1 MNARSPSETKVSSL
15 RTRLREAT
23 ATAILEAAEEV
34 FAEHGLHVAS
44 MNEIATRA
52 GVAVGTLYNHF
63 TDKEAL
69 ITGLFELRRD
79 GMLDVIDEQLKLP
92 ATDPFR
98 SQLLRVLKAMIDYF
112 GSHSRFYTILWHL
125 EGHAHP
131 AASKQQMLPALYER
145 FEKLTRRGVKDRTL
159 KPDAADFY
167 PAMLM
172 GLMRATGI
180 CATMHGAKKVPSPDR
195 LVELFLNGA
204 AA

>member
-1 MNARSPSETKVSSL
+1 MNARSPSDTKVSSL

-23 ATAILEAAEEV
+23 ATAILAAAEEL
-34 FAEHGLHVAS
+34 FAEHGLHAAS
-44 MNEIATRA
+44 MTEIAARA

-63 TDKEAL
+63 TDKDAL
-69 ITGLFELRRD
+69 ITGLFELRRE
-79 GMLDVIDEQLKLP
+79 GMIDAIDEQLKLQ
-92 ATDPFR
+92 ATEPFR
-98 SQLLRVLKAMIDYF
+98 GQLLRVLTAMMGYF
-112 GSHSRFYTILWHL
+112 ASHSRFYTILWHQ
-125 EGHAHP
+125 EGQAHP

-159 KPDAADFY
+159 KSDGADFY

-180 CATMHGAKKVPSPDR
+180 CASILGGKKVPPAEQ